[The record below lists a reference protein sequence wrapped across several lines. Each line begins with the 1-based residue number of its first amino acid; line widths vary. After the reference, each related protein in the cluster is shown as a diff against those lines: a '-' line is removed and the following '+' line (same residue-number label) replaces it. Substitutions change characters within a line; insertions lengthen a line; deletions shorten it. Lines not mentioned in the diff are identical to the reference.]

1 MNGHQQEAALSQEL
15 KRRID
20 IIQSDEAGDESHRAL
35 TSSELWTAWIIV
47 FVTLAIGLVVSL

>member
-1 MNGHQQEAALSQEL
+1 MNGQQQEAALSKEL

-20 IIQSDEAGDESHRAL
+20 VIQSDEAGDESHRAL
-35 TSSELWTAWIIV
+35 TSTELWTAWIIV

>member
-1 MNGHQQEAALSQEL
+1 MNGQQQEAALSQEL

-35 TSSELWTAWIIV
+35 TSTELWTAAIIV

>member
-1 MNGHQQEAALSQEL
+1 MNGQQQEAALSQEL

-35 TSSELWTAWIIV
+35 TSTELWTAWIIV
-47 FVTLAIGLVVSL
+47 FVTLAIGLVVAL

>member
-1 MNGHQQEAALSQEL
+1 MNGQQQEAALSQEL

-35 TSSELWTAWIIV
+35 TSTELWTAWIIV

>member
-1 MNGHQQEAALSQEL
+1 MNGQQQEAALSQEL

-20 IIQSDEAGDESHRAL
+20 ILQSDEAGDESHRAL
-35 TSSELWTAWIIV
+35 TSTELWTAWIIV

>member
-1 MNGHQQEAALSQEL
+1 MNGQQQEAALSQEL

-20 IIQSDEAGDESHRAL
+20 VIQSDEAGDESHRAL

>member
-1 MNGHQQEAALSQEL
+1 MNGQQQEAALSQEL

-20 IIQSDEAGDESHRAL
+20 VIQSDEAGDESHRAL
-35 TSSELWTAWIIV
+35 TSTELRTAWIIV

>member
-1 MNGHQQEAALSQEL
+1 MNGQQQEAALSQEL

-20 IIQSDEAGDESHRAL
+20 VIQSDEAGHESHRAL

>member
-1 MNGHQQEAALSQEL
+1 MNGQQQEAALSQEL

-20 IIQSDEAGDESHRAL
+20 VIQSDEAGDESHRAL
-35 TSSELWTAWIIV
+35 TSTELWTAWIIV

>member
-1 MNGHQQEAALSQEL
+1 MNGQQQEAALSQEL

-35 TSSELWTAWIIV
+35 TSTELWTASIIV

>member
-1 MNGHQQEAALSQEL
+1 MNGQHQQAALSQEL

-20 IIQSDEAGDESHRAL
+20 VIQSDEAGDESHRAL
-35 TSSELWTAWIIV
+35 TSTELWTAWIIV

>member
-1 MNGHQQEAALSQEL
+1 MNGQQQEAALSQEL

>member
-1 MNGHQQEAALSQEL
+1 MNDQQQQAALSQEL

-20 IIQSDEAGDESHRAL
+20 VIQSDESGDESHRAL
-35 TSSELWTAWIIV
+35 TSTELWTAWIIV